1 MKINEKYSELIFLIT
16 LILIAAFPPV
26 NGWQVTAPVALGLG
40 VLFAWTCTGVFTPF
54 VKKAQKVLLQASV
67 VGLGFGMNVGEALKS
82 GKDGMLM
89 TIVSVAMVMIL
100 GYLLG
105 KALKVDK
112 KTSYLVS
119 AGTAICGGS
128 AIAAVAPVVEANDD
142 QISVSL
148 GTIFIL
154 NAIALVVFPPLGH
167 FFGLDQIQF
176 GEWAAIAIHDTSSVV
191 GAGAAYGDK
200 AFEVATMVKCTRAL
214 WILPLALVT
223 TLFWHKK
230 GTKVAVPWFI
240 FLFALAMVVS
250 TYCGLPK
257 ELASAFV
264 VTAKRGIAVTL
275 FLVGTSLTPQALKS
289 CGVKPLIQGVVL
301 WFAIGLGSL
310 LVIR

>member
-1 MKINEKYSELIFLIT
+1 MKLNEKYSEIVFLLALLLIV
-16 LILIAAFPPV
+16 AMPPI
-26 NGWQVTAPVALGLG
+26 NGWQITAPIALGLG
-40 VLFAWTCTGVFTPF
+40 VVFAWVCTSVFTPF
-54 VKKAQKVLLQASV
+54 VKKAQKILLQASV

-82 GKDGMLM
+82 GKEGMLF
-89 TIVSVAMVMIL
+89 TIVSVALVMGL
-100 GYLLG
+100 GFVFG
-105 KALKVDK
+105 KLLKVDK

-128 AIAAVAPVVEANDD
+128 AIAAVAPIVEADDD
-142 QISVSL
+142 QMSVSL

-154 NAIALVVFPPLGH
+154 NAVALVIFPPLGH
-167 FFGLDQIQF
+167 YFGLDQIQF

-223 TLFWHKK
+223 TFVWRKK

-240 FLFALAMVVS
+240 FLFALAMVTS
-250 TYCGLPK
+250 TYLGLPESAAK
-257 ELASAFV
+257 AFV
-264 VTAKRGIAVTL
+264 STAKRGIALTL
-275 FLVGTSLTPQALKS
+275 FLVGTSLTPKALKS
-289 CGVKPLIQGVVL
+289 CGVKPLIQGVAL
-301 WFAIGLGSL
+301 WLAIGITSL

>member
-1 MKINEKYSELIFLIT
+1 MKINEKYSEIVFLLT
-16 LILIAAFPPV
+16 LILIATLPPIK
-26 NGWQVTAPVALGLG
+26 GWTVTAPVALGLG
-40 VLFAWTCTGVFTPF
+40 VIFAWTCTSVFAPF

-67 VGLGFGMNVGEALKS
+67 VGLGFGMDVGEALKS
-82 GKDGMLM
+82 GKNGMLM
-89 TIVSVAMVMIL
+89 TIVSVITVMVL
-100 GYLLG
+100 GYLVG

-128 AIAAVAPVVEANDD
+128 AIAAVAPVVGADDD
-142 QISVSL
+142 QMSVSL

-154 NAIALVVFPPLGH
+154 NAVALVVFPPLGH
-167 FFGLDQIQF
+167 YFGLDQIQF

-223 TLFWHKK
+223 TFFWHKK

-240 FLFALAMVVS
+240 FLFALAMIVN

-257 ELASAFV
+257 DLTSAFV
-264 VTAKRGIAVTL
+264 ASAKRGIAVTL
-275 FLVGTSLTPQALKS
+275 FLVGTALSPKALKS
-289 CGVKPLIQGVVL
+289 CGARPLVQGVVL
-301 WFAIGLGSL
+301 WFAIGVGSL